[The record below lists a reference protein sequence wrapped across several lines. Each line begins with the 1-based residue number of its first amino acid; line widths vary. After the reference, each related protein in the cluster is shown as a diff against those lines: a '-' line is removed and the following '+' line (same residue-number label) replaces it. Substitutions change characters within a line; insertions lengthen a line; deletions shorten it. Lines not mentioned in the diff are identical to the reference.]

1 MRQFCKFPVFFSLF
15 PIKVTVI
22 CRNNAVGWDEV
33 GVYGAQYADPGFFFF
48 LHTRLAE
55 QSQTKCV
62 GITIETRPDYCLDQ
76 HLSSMLRYGCTRL
89 EIGVQSL
96 YEDVA
101 RDTNRGHTVKAV
113 CETFKLAKDAGYKV
127 VSHMMPDLPNVG
139 MERDLDQFRVSEII
153 SSRHS
158 SSYFMFE
165 FSF

>member
-1 MRQFCKFPVFFSLF
+1 MGRQSS
-15 PIKVTVI
+15 TVSVGIYAEI
-22 CRNNAVGWDEV
+22 C
-33 GVYGAQYADPGFFFF
+33 
-48 LHTRLAE
+48 RLAE

-113 CETFKLAKDAGYKV
+113 CESFKLAKDAGYKV

-139 MERDLDQFRVSEII
+139 MERDLDQFKVPVTLFIYSDI
-153 SSRHS
+153 
-158 SSYFMFE
+158 
-165 FSF
+165 

>member
-1 MRQFCKFPVFFSLF
+1 MR
-15 PIKVTVI
+15 
-22 CRNNAVGWDEV
+22 
-33 GVYGAQYADPGFFFF
+33 
-48 LHTRLAE
+48 RLAQ

-113 CETFKLAKDAGYKV
+113 CESFRLAKDAGYKV

-139 MERDLDQFRVSEII
+139 MERDLDQFKVRMPFLIFIFVFRLII
-153 SSRHS
+153 LSPVRNILKTRIFGPTASKS
-158 SSYFMFE
+158 IQPWLFE
-165 FSF
+165 EQDYMNCGGRDDTKIIRRMPL